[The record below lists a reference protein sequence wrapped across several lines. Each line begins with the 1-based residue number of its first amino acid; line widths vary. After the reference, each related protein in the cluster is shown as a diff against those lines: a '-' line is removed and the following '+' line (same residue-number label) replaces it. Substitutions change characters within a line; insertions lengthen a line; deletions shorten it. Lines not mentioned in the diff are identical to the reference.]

1 MWGLDL
7 WRFEDVLRCG
17 DWICEVLEIQD
28 VDIVYVEIGFVE
40 MWKFE
45 RYGDVEMLK
54 HLKTLCVP
62 WIICRILL
70 LPNRYDLSNRDSLL
84 RIS

>member
-1 MWGLDL
+1 MW
-7 WRFEDVLRCG
+7 RCG

-28 VDIVYVEIGFVE
+28 VDIVYVEI
-40 MWKFE
+40 WKFE

-70 LPNRYDLSNRDSLL
+70 LPKRYDLSNRDSLL